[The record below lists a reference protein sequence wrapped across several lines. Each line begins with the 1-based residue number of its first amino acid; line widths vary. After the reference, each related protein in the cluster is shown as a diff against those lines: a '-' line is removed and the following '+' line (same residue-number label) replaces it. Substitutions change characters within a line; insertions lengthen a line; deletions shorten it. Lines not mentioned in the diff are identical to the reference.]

1 LVIEEY
7 DDKDDKSALGTTNTN
22 SIQIE
27 ESYFANQMDFQQD
40 EPQNMMKKNLNK
52 RPQTSD
58 YECLSEAE

>member
-27 ESYFANQMDFQQD
+27 ESYFANQIDFQQD
-40 EPQNMMKKNLNK
+40 ENQNMMKKNPNK
-52 RPQTSD
+52 RPQKSD
-58 YECLSEAE
+58 YECLS